1 MTTGDE
7 LMSDIHHCD
16 AHGYFDTDD
25 CPVCGDTGQRV
36 LSASRRTQVS
46 KFISG
51 ALRHFPDD
59 AGLDLD
65 DAGWTDLE
73 ALISRTQAKYDG
85 IDREAIIG
93 IIRTDPKGRFEV
105 DAGRVRA
112 AYGHSVSVDLESGGT
127 PVPDTLYHGTA
138 PEALSSIREDG
149 LKPMSRQ
156 YVHLSESVDDAKA
169 VGSRHAAAP
178 VILRIDAA
186 AMLDDGR
193 TITKRG
199 TSVYTTDRVPPRYL
213 SEID

>member
-1 MTTGDE
+1 
-7 LMSDIHHCD
+7 MSDIHHCD
-16 AHGYFDTDD
+16 AHGYFDTDG

-85 IDREAIIG
+85 IDREAVEG
-93 IIRTDPKGRFEV
+93 IIRTDPKGRFGV
-105 DAGRVRA
+105 DEGRIRA
-112 AYGHSVSVDLESGGT
+112 AYGHSVAVDLDAGGT
-127 PVPDTLYHGTA
+127 PVLDTLYHGTA
-138 PEALSSIREDG
+138 PDALPSIREEG

-156 YVHLSESVDDAKA
+156 YVHLSESISDAEE
-169 VGSRHAAAP
+169 VGSRHAADP
-178 VILRIDAA
+178 VILRVDAA
-186 AMLDDGR
+186 AMDDDGH

-199 TSVYTTDRVPPRYL
+199 ESVYTTDRVPPAYL
-213 SEID
+213 TETE